1 VIEQIQN
8 IKDIQYILTEA
19 ITDYN
24 AYESGDVKFIKDYK
38 DYAVKDAVSYG
49 QWVANYRSFP
59 VIKINGLENLLSID
73 SETVHL
79 FVNNESNYSFD
90 WHKDDVDVFLYV
102 VKGKKKVHIEQDT
115 VELSEGEGVHIPKG
129 SMHKV
134 YSDADT
140 WALSIQL

>member
-1 VIEQIQN
+1 MIEQIQN
-8 IKDIQYILTEA
+8 IKDIQSILAEA

-24 AYESGDVKFIKDYK
+24 VYESGDSKFIKDYK

-59 VIKINGLENLLSID
+59 VVKINGLEKLLPID
-73 SETVHL
+73 SETIHL

-102 VKGKKKVHIEQDT
+102 VKGKKTVYVEAEVYEVTEGNGIE
-115 VELSEGEGVHIPKG
+115 IPKG
-129 SMHKV
+129 HLHKV

-140 WALSIQL
+140 WALSIQV